1 MHKLISIFAATA
13 LLGCASV
20 ADAGYLADVTVINRT
35 TGARLET
42 YRNGGRLYIEGRAG
56 DRYSVEIR
64 NRSGSRILGV
74 LSVDGVNVVSGQ
86 TAATSQTGY
95 VLDARER
102 AEIAGWRKD
111 LSEVASFYFTPLPDS
126 YAARTGRP
134 ENVGVIGLAVY
145 KEAVAEPVRG
155 WIDAP
160 ASVAPE
166 AVGRSAA
173 KSAASSSSSAQ
184 EMSSDRQSSREEK
197 LGTGHGE
204 RIQAPTQYTEFNRAS
219 NTPSEMVSIYYA
231 SRQNLIAKG
240 IIPRQPAFPQAFPG
254 GFVPDPS

>member
-111 LSEVASFYFTPLPDS
+111 LSEVASLFHATPRL
-126 YAARTGRP
+126 
-134 ENVGVIGLAVY
+134 LC
-145 KEAVAEPVRG
+145 
-155 WIDAP
+155 
-160 ASVAPE
+160 
-166 AVGRSAA
+166 SAYW
-173 KSAASSSSSAQ
+173 
-184 EMSSDRQSSREEK
+184 
-197 LGTGHGE
+197 TTGE
-204 RIQAPTQYTEFNRAS
+204 RWGDRACCLQRGCCG
-219 NTPSEMVSIYYA
+219 A
-231 SRQNLIAKG
+231 STRL
-240 IIPRQPAFPQAFPG
+240 
-254 GFVPDPS
+254 D